1 MKLDFSQAY
10 REFKI
15 QNLHL
20 PNKLCPNA
28 FSKINRKQ
36 TNISDLFKS
45 KFMVII
51 NYLNITLNSQN
62 SNFLEI
68 LNFRKSIKS

>member
-45 KFMVII
+45 KFMVMI
-51 NYLNITLNSQN
+51 N
-62 SNFLEI
+62 
-68 LNFRKSIKS
+68 